1 MCGIAGIISTSS
13 ISQCM
18 ASKVEAMQAQL
29 NHRGPDAN
37 GFYSAASSQAILA
50 HTRLSIIDLSN
61 NAAQPMSSN
70 NGRFTITY
78 NGEIYNYK
86 ELYKHLT
93 TLGYKFTSQSDTEVI
108 LNLYSEYGS
117 KCVEH
122 LRGMFSF
129 CIWDE
134 VSKIAFAARDPL
146 GIKPFYYWHNDQSLA
161 FSSELRPLINSGLS
175 HQSLDYSGLY
185 SYFKTGSV
193 SEPKTLISDIKQL
206 QAGCYIVWEGG
217 QVKETNYWQIDFS
230 HRAKISYSEAIKLT
244 RQALNDSIKAHLV
257 SDVPI
262 SLFLSGGID
271 STAILALI
279 NANTNLKVN
288 TYSIAFEEDEWNE
301 GPIAQRVADHFGSNH
316 TELLL
321 TKNKAQKI
329 YNDYITAIDQ
339 PSIDGFNTFCIS
351 KLAHEHGEKVVLSGL
366 GGDEV
371 FAGYK
376 SFELLPKMVKAS
388 KCLKLIAPAIRG
400 FANLFTPLLS
410 IKLRRTFDFL
420 SEPNSLIAAHQSLRC
435 VFSKKEASVL
445 TPQFVNSNQGAT
457 IEGYKQDKNQQAI
470 SDKISQLEL
479 SSYMRNQLL
488 RDSDVMSMHW
498 GLELRVPLVDAT
510 LIDTIAVIPAE
521 FRLKKGKQLLIDS
534 VPEIPEWVYNRP
546 KQGFR
551 FPFDLWFQEQWQ
563 HPEKLDLTNKWIKLQ
578 PWYRQWSLQIL
589 TQWMKQH
596 VK

>member
-1 MCGIAGIISTSS
+1 
-13 ISQCM
+13 
-18 ASKVEAMQAQL
+18 
-29 NHRGPDAN
+29 
-37 GFYSAASSQAILA
+37 
-50 HTRLSIIDLSN
+50 
-61 NAAQPMSSN
+61 
-70 NGRFTITY
+70 
-78 NGEIYNYK
+78 
-86 ELYKHLT
+86 
-93 TLGYKFTSQSDTEVI
+93 
-108 LNLYSEYGS
+108 
-117 KCVEH
+117 
-122 LRGMFSF
+122 MFSF

-134 VSKIAFAARDPL
+134 VSKVAFAARDPL
-146 GIKPFYYWHNDQSLA
+146 GIKPFYYWHDDQSLA

-175 HQSLDYSGLY
+175 YQSLDYSGLY

-193 SEPKTLISDIKQL
+193 SEPKTLIKDIKQL
-206 QAGCYIVWEGG
+206 QAGCYIVWKDG
-217 QVKETNYWQIDFS
+217 QIKETNYWQVDFS
-230 HRAKISYSEAIKLT
+230 HRVKISYSEAIKLT

-279 NANTNLKVN
+279 NANTNLKIN

-457 IEGYKQDKNQQAI
+457 IEGCKQDKNQLAI

-479 SSYMRNQLL
+479 SLS
-488 RDSDVMSMHW
+488 
-498 GLELRVPLVDAT
+498 
-510 LIDTIAVIPAE
+510 LIHI
-521 FRLKKGKQLLIDS
+521 
-534 VPEIPEWVYNRP
+534 
-546 KQGFR
+546 
-551 FPFDLWFQEQWQ
+551 
-563 HPEKLDLTNKWIKLQ
+563 
-578 PWYRQWSLQIL
+578 
-589 TQWMKQH
+589 
-596 VK
+596 